1 MMGLH
6 FVAVFRDCI
15 TGALRGAR
23 PSKNESTTFL
33 ISPHFVA
40 VFRASGTGLLLA
52 RQASY
57 LFQ

>member
-23 PSKNESTTFL
+23 PCQKCVYDVL
-33 ISPHFVA
+33 IGPHFVA